1 VIADG
6 ENVSDLIPPGVR
18 YLHLEGSPTI
28 GQKRNVGSEAARGEL
43 VASYDDD
50 DFSAPGRLADQI
62 HRMRAA
68 SVAVTGYR
76 SMRFTDGRSWWL
88 YRGAA
93 DYALGTSL
101 VYRRDWWACNP
112 FPEMQVG
119 EDNGFVGRAREQ
131 GQIIAADACDL
142 MWATIHD
149 GNTSPR
155 QLTGGNWSQL

>member
-1 VIADG
+1 MIADG

-28 GQKRNVGSEAARGEL
+28 GQKRNVGSEAARGDL
-43 VASYDDD
+43 VASFDDD
-50 DFSAPGRLADQI
+50 DFSAPGRLTDQI
-62 HRMRAA
+62 RRLQQLGK
-68 SVAVTGYR
+68 AVTGYC
-76 SMRFTDGRSWWL
+76 SMRFCNGPQWWQ
-88 YRGAA
+88 YTGAA

-112 FPEMQVG
+112 FPEIQVG

-131 GQIIAADACDL
+131 GQIVAADAGDL
-142 MWATIHD
+142 MWATIHSN
-149 GNTSPR
+149 NTSPR